1 MLGEYPGGKEYRH
14 LGGILGSS
22 SITGL
27 QILLCLCSCM
37 QYGLCWSGGGHLGVD
52 LFLKYLDQCIFRRPA
67 VASLKRLVL
76 LTEREI
82 FIRPKA
88 YRRATLGVMRLSA
101 RQNAFKVSAWTIL
114 PTHLP
119 CMMPL
124 IYPTCLTNRLRQ
136 GRT

>member
-1 MLGEYPGGKEYRH
+1 
-14 LGGILGSS
+14 
-22 SITGL
+22 
-27 QILLCLCSCM
+27 
-37 QYGLCWSGGGHLGVD
+37 VD

-82 FIRPKA
+82 SIRPKA

-101 RQNAFKVSAWTIL
+101 RQNAFKLSAWTIPPAL
-114 PTHLP
+114 HDAAD
-119 CMMPL
+119 
-124 IYPTCLTNRLRQ
+124 IPTCPTNRLRQ